1 MAFQTTSKD
10 HYVDHRSSIPVN
22 DGQIVKLFV
31 RERRPVTGPRKPVL
45 MLHGRSVPAVAGFD
59 PPNKNYSWAE
69 QLARAGYD
77 VFVMELQGS
86 GLSAHPAVMD
96 EPLNVSPVQ
105 RPLLSPNP
113 IPPAD
118 LPTPD

>member
-59 PPNKNYSWAE
+59 PRTRTTAGPSNSPG
-69 QLARAGYD
+69 RATT
-77 VFVMELQGS
+77 S
-86 GLSAHPAVMD
+86 S
-96 EPLNVSPVQ
+96 
-105 RPLLSPNP
+105 
-113 IPPAD
+113 
-118 LPTPD
+118 